1 MAERRRLLIDSRR
14 LQSADGNR
22 RLVLEE
28 HESHYL
34 RKVLRLKQGAQVDVI
49 DGRGHLWTAR
59 LHDGQQLE
67 VCTEIEAP
75 LQSVTSPRPK
85 LGLAIAL
92 IRRGMDD
99 VMRMACELGV
109 DRLQP
114 LDCQRSVP
122 QAEHRPERWSSI
134 LREAVEQC
142 ERLWAPELSAVCSA
156 EAWWGTPGQHDL
168 RLIAVTRE
176 VESPPLSELLAAQIS
191 VDRSIWLAIGPE
203 GGWSDQEIAAAD
215 AAGWTSVSLADTIL
229 RSSTAAV
236 AGVSSLSN
244 WRTFSCSGSGVCR
257 HP

>member
-14 LQSADGNR
+14 LQCADDHR
-22 RLVLEE
+22 RFVLEE
-28 HESHYL
+28 HESRYL

-49 DGRGHLWTAR
+49 DGCGHLWTSR
-59 LHDGQQLE
+59 LLDGHQLE
-67 VCTEIEAP
+67 LCTEIEAP
-75 LQSVTSPRPK
+75 SQSVMSPQPK

-92 IRRGMDD
+92 IRRGMDE
-99 VMRMACELGV
+99 VVRMACELGV

-134 LREAVEQC
+134 LQEAVEQC
-142 ERLWAPELSAVCSA
+142 ERLWAPELPAVCSA
-156 EAWWGTPGQHDL
+156 AAWWGTPGQQDL

-176 VESPPLSELLAAQIS
+176 IESPPLSELLAAQAS
-191 VDRSIWLAIGPE
+191 VDRSIWLSIGPE
-203 GGWSDQEIAAAD
+203 GGWSDQEIAAAQ
-215 AAGWTSVSLADTIL
+215 AAGWISVSLGDTIL

-244 WRTFSCSGSGVCR
+244 WRTFRC
-257 HP
+257 

>member
-1 MAERRRLLIDSRR
+1 MAERRRLLIDSAR
-14 LQSADGNR
+14 LQRADDHR
-22 RLVLEE
+22 RFGLED
-28 HESHYL
+28 HESRYL

-49 DGRGHLWTAR
+49 DGCGHLWIAR
-59 LHDGQQLE
+59 LLEGQQLE
-67 VCTEIEAP
+67 LCTEIAAP
-75 LQSVTSPRPK
+75 SQTLVSPLPK

-134 LREAVEQC
+134 LQEAVEQC
-142 ERLWAPELSAVCSA
+142 ERLWAPELAAVSSASQ
-156 EAWWGTPGQHDL
+156 WWNTPKPQDL
-168 RLIAVTRE
+168 RLIAVARE
-176 VESPPLSELLAAQIS
+176 LESPRLSELLAAQAS
-191 VDRSIWLAIGPE
+191 EDRSIWVSIGPE
-203 GGWSDQEIAAAD
+203 GGWSDQELAAAK
-215 AAGWTSVSLADTIL
+215 AAGWIFVSLGGTIL

-244 WRTFSCSGSGVCR
+244 WRTLRC
-257 HP
+257 

>member
-1 MAERRRLLIDSRR
+1 MIVVVAERRRLLIDSRR
-14 LQSADGNR
+14 LQCAGEHR
-22 RLVLEE
+22 CFVLEE
-28 HESHYL
+28 HESRYL
-34 RKVLRLKQGAQVDVI
+34 RKVLRLKQGAEVDVI
-49 DGRGHLWTAR
+49 DGRGHLWMAR
-59 LHDGQQLE
+59 LRDGQQLE
-67 VCTEIEAP
+67 LCTEIEEP
-75 LQSVTSPRPK
+75 SQSVISPLPK

-134 LREAVEQC
+134 LQEAVEQC
-142 ERLWAPELSAVCSA
+142 ERLWAPELPALCSA
-156 EAWWGTPGQHDL
+156 AAWWQTPSQHDL

-176 VESPPLSELLAAQIS
+176 VESPPLSALLASQAS
-191 VDRSIWLAIGPE
+191 VERSIWLSIGPE
-203 GGWSDQEIAAAD
+203 GGWSDQELAAAR
-215 AAGWTSVSLADTIL
+215 AAGWICVSLGDTIL

-244 WRTFSCSGSGVCR
+244 WRTFRC
-257 HP
+257 

>member
-14 LQSADGNR
+14 LQSADDR
-22 RLVLEE
+22 RRFVLED
-28 HESHYL
+28 HESRYL

-49 DGRGHLWTAR
+49 DGQGHLWVAR
-59 LHDGQQLE
+59 LLDGHQLE
-67 VCTEIEAP
+67 LCSEIEAP
-75 LQSVTSPRPK
+75 SQTVISPRPK

-122 QAEHRPERWSSI
+122 QAEHRPERWGSI
-134 LREAVEQC
+134 LQEAVEQC
-142 ERLWAPELSAVCSA
+142 ERLWAPELHDVCPCA
-156 EAWWGTPGQHDL
+156 EWWDTPGPNDL

-176 VESPPLSELLAAQIS
+176 QESPRLSELLAPQAS
-191 VDRSIWLAIGPE
+191 VDGAIWLSIGPE
-203 GGWSDQEIAAAD
+203 GGWSVQELAAAQ
-215 AAGWTSVSLADTIL
+215 AAGWISVSLGDTIL

-236 AGVSSLSN
+236 AGISSLSN
-244 WRTFSCSGSGVCR
+244 WRTLRC
-257 HP
+257 

>member
-1 MAERRRLLIDSRR
+1 MAERRRLLIDSCR
-14 LQSADGNR
+14 LQCAAEHR
-22 RLVLEE
+22 RFVLEE
-28 HESHYL
+28 HESRYL

-49 DGRGHLWTAR
+49 DGRGHLWMAR
-59 LHDGQQLE
+59 LLDGHQLE
-67 VCTEIEAP
+67 LCTDIGAP
-75 LQSVTSPRPK
+75 SQSVMSPLPK

-109 DRLQP
+109 DRLQT

-134 LREAVEQC
+134 LQEAVEQC
-142 ERLWAPELSAVCSA
+142 ERLWAPELPAVCSA
-156 EAWWGTPGQHDL
+156 ATWWGTPGQHDL

-176 VESPPLSELLAAQIS
+176 VQSPPLSELLAAQAS
-191 VDRSIWLAIGPE
+191 VDRSIWLSIGPE
-203 GGWSDQEIAAAD
+203 GGWSDQEIAAAQ
-215 AAGWTSVSLADTIL
+215 AAGWIPVSLGDTIL

-244 WRTFSCSGSGVCR
+244 WRTFRC
-257 HP
+257 